1 MKDSYVISPRASQ
14 RLDLAKLW
22 FAFMVVFI
30 HSCQE
35 GVNMAGGSVA
45 FETPRWLE
53 TLKLLGSEV
62 IPRCAVPGFFLIA
75 GVLLFRKPFTWKDNM
90 KKKCHTLAVPYLLI
104 NTLWILFYILCQ
116 SIPAT
121 AAFFSKERILDW
133 GLGEWLDGYF
143 GTRSGGPMVYH
154 LWFLRDLFIMNLMA
168 PIVGWL
174 TKKAPKLTAMAVL
187 ILYLLPKTR
196 YLTITTEAIC
206 FFTLGASVVQLD
218 LHLDSVKR
226 KWPLAM
232 VYWALVL
239 ITALTKNPL
248 LQKLC
253 VLAGVAFWL
262 VCATD
267 FEPGRFLRWLMPF
280 SLDIYLFH
288 QMTMIVFFK
297 LVNKLV
303 PPTTLA
309 QLVEYLGMP
318 FVMFAFCIGL
328 SVFLRRFLPKTY
340 GLLTGSRQKVC
351 KV

>member
-1 MKDSYVISPRASQ
+1 
-14 RLDLAKLW
+14 
-22 FAFMVVFI
+22 
-30 HSCQE
+30 
-35 GVNMAGGSVA
+35 MAGGSVA

-53 TLKLLGSEV
+53 MLKLLGSDI

-75 GVLLFRKPFTWKDNM
+75 GVLLFWKPFTWKENM
-90 KKKCHTLAVPYLLI
+90 RKKCRSLAVPYLLL

-133 GLGEWLDGYF
+133 GPGEWLDGYF

-154 LWFLRDLFIMNLMA
+154 LWFLRDLFVMNLVA
-168 PIVGWL
+168 PIIGDL
-174 TKKAPKLTAMAVL
+174 TKKAPKLTAAGVL
-187 ILYLLPKTR
+187 ALYLLPKTR

-206 FFTLGASVVQLD
+206 FFTLGACAVREN
-218 LHLDSVKR
+218 LHLENIKW
-226 KWPLAM
+226 KWPLA
-232 VYWALVL
+232 VLYWALVL
-239 ITALTKNPL
+239 AAALTENL
-248 LQKLC
+248 LLKKLC
-253 VLAGVAFWL
+253 TLMGVAFWL

-288 QMTMIVFFK
+288 QMTMIIFFK

-309 QLVEYLGMP
+309 QVAEYLGMP

-328 SVFLRRFLPKTY
+328 SLFLRRFLPRTY
-340 GLLTGSRQKVC
+340 SLLTGARQKAAVS
-351 KV
+351 

>member
-1 MKDSYVISPRASQ
+1 MEPYVISPRASQ
-14 RLDLAKLW
+14 RLNLAKLW

-30 HSCQE
+30 HSCQD

-53 TLKLLGSEV
+53 MLKLLGSDI

-75 GVLLFRKPFTWKDNM
+75 GVLLFRKPFTWKENM
-90 KKKCHTLAVPYLLI
+90 RKKCRSLAVPYLLL

-133 GLGEWLDGYF
+133 GPGEWLDGYF

-154 LWFLRDLFIMNLMA
+154 LWFLRDLFVMNLVA
-168 PIVGWL
+168 PIIGYL
-174 TKKAPKLTAMAVL
+174 TKKAPKLTAAGVL
-187 ILYLLPKTR
+187 ALYLLPKTR

-206 FFTLGASVVQLD
+206 FFTLGACAVREN
-218 LHLDSVKR
+218 LHLEDVKG
-226 KWPLAM
+226 KWLLA
-232 VYWALVL
+232 VLYWALVL
-239 ITALTKNPL
+239 AAALAEKVL
-248 LQKLC
+248 LKKLC
-253 VLAGVAFWL
+253 ILTGVAFWL

-267 FEPGRFLRWLMPF
+267 LEPGRFLRWLMPF

-288 QMTMIVFFK
+288 QMTMIIFFK

-309 QLVEYLGMP
+309 QLAEYLGMP

-328 SVFLRRFLPKTY
+328 SLFLRRFLPGTY
-340 GLLTGSRQKVC
+340 SLLTGARQKANVS
-351 KV
+351 

>member
-1 MKDSYVISPRASQ
+1 MEPYVISPRASQ
-14 RLDLAKLW
+14 RLNLAKLW

-30 HSCQE
+30 HSCQD

-53 TLKLLGSEV
+53 MLKLLGSDI

-75 GVLLFRKPFTWKDNM
+75 GVLLFRKPFTWKENM
-90 KKKCHTLAVPYLLI
+90 RKKCRSLAVPYVLL
-104 NTLWILFYILCQ
+104 NTLWILFYILSQ

-121 AAFFSKERILDW
+121 AVFFSKVRILDW
-133 GLGEWLDGYF
+133 GPREWLDGYF

-154 LWFLRDLFIMNLMA
+154 LWFLRDLFVMNLVA
-168 PIVGWL
+168 PIIGYL
-174 TKKAPKLTAMAVL
+174 TKKAPKLTAAGVL
-187 ILYLLPKTR
+187 ALYLLPKTR

-206 FFTLGASVVQLD
+206 FFTLGACAVREN
-218 LHLDSVKR
+218 LHLEDVKG
-226 KWPLAM
+226 KWILA
-232 VYWALVL
+232 VLYWALVL
-239 ITALTKNPL
+239 AAALAENVL
-248 LQKLC
+248 LKKLC
-253 VLAGVAFWL
+253 ILTGVAFWL

-267 FEPGRFLRWLMPF
+267 LEPGRFLRWLMPF

-288 QMTMIVFFK
+288 QMTMIIFFK

-309 QLVEYLGMP
+309 QLAEYLGMP

-328 SVFLRRFLPKTY
+328 SLFLRRFLPRTY
-340 GLLTGSRQKVC
+340 SLLTGVRQKAAVS
-351 KV
+351 